1 MLHSIGWVP
10 SVFIIRRFHYKI
22 TSKKGQPL
30 YKGQKDGSQ
39 VCPTNQPIS
48 YSYCMYLAPEERR
61 LLHVPGGTLLRVPE
75 EEGAEEG
82 GRLEEV
88 EVGGTVEGG
97 GRVEEVE
104 VRGTEVGGTV
114 EEVEVGGTEVVGRVE
129 GVEVGRTEVGGTV

>member
-22 TSKKGQPL
+22 TSK
-30 YKGQKDGSQ
+30 DGSQ
-39 VCPTNQPIS
+39 VCPTNQPIG

-104 VRGTEVGGTV
+104 V
-114 EEVEVGGTEVVGRVE
+114 VGRVE
-129 GVEVGRTEVGGTV
+129 GVEVGGTEVGGTV